1 MSRKRNLQNRKLLI
15 LFIKAMNELELKAA
29 MLEAETKRDT
39 MKAELKTA
47 IDTQKIE
54 LKAEIDKLEGMR
66 KSMQDQ
72 LDAISIEQAKA
83 KKEGGNEKDDL
94 PLYDAMKQLILSDEF
109 KAAKAAKF
117 AGNKVF
123 SLKTATSDITGTV
136 NRTVQKLAIA
146 FAPERALAFL
156 PYLNV
161 GYIGQDKSRV
171 LWVEGA
177 YTSNVGYVA
186 EGTGS
191 ASADTGTATEK
202 TRGMAKISAKLPLT
216 AELLEDADYI
226 ASAFK
231 MKMQDKAMLYVDA
244 QAYAGD
250 GSDSPNPT
258 HIYGI
263 QGHATAFSAA
273 TAGVTNSVPYANI
286 GDLVD
291 ACILQ
296 AAKSEHRGLNAVWL
310 NPSDFF
316 TLKKAK
322 DQNGQYLFVKD
333 VNGSYTINGLQIISS
348 NAVTIN
354 TMLVAD
360 TAKIQLWWKRNPE
373 VKFSQM
379 NGTDF
384 IDDAY
389 TAVMFLRA
397 QIVVETQ
404 DKTALLYVA
413 DITGELANITTV

>member
-1 MSRKRNLQNRKLLI
+1 
-15 LFIKAMNELELKAA
+15 MNELELKAA

>member
-1 MSRKRNLQNRKLLI
+1 
-15 LFIKAMNELELKAA
+15 MNELELKAA

-47 IDTQKIE
+47 IDAQKTE
-54 LKAEIDKLEGMR
+54 LLAKIAEVEELR
-66 KSMQDQ
+66 KTMQTQ
-72 LDAISIEQAKA
+72 LDAISTEQAKA
-83 KKEGGNEKDDL
+83 KKEVDTQKDDL
-94 PLYDAMKQLILSDEF
+94 SLFDAMKQLIASDEF
-109 KAAKAAKF
+109 KAAKANKF

-123 SLKTATSDITGTV
+123 SIKSLTSDITGTV
-136 NRTVQKLAIA
+136 NRTVQKLAIN

-186 EGTGS
+186 EGTGQS
-191 ASADTGTATEK
+191 TADTGTATEK
-202 TRGMAKISAKLPLT
+202 TRGMAKISAKLPLS

-231 MKMQDKAMLYVDA
+231 MKMQDKAMLYTDA

-286 GDLVD
+286 GDLID
-291 ACILQ
+291 ACTLQ
-296 AAKSEHRGLNAVWL
+296 AAKSEHRGLNVVWL

-316 TLKKAK
+316 ALKKAK

-333 VNGSYTINGLQIISS
+333 VNGSYTINGIQVIVS

-384 IDDAY
+384 VDDMY
-389 TAVMFLRA
+389 TAVLFLRA

-404 DKTALLYVA
+404 DKTALIYVS
-413 DITGELANITTV
+413 DITSELANITTV